1 MRMGSPTAA
10 IRNSAASAVAM
21 ERGKRSRMG
30 VFFGLTALVLGLA
43 LPAPS
48 RAAQLLIFERP
59 GCPYCAA
66 FDREVAPIYPL
77 TAEGKTVPARRVDI
91 TKAIPADLAFV
102 KVERLTP
109 VFVLIDNGREIGR
122 FRGYSGDDQFWGL
135 FGVLLD
141 RLKNQTAPAGLLPA
155 APVGR

>member
-1 MRMGSPTAA
+1 MGGLNTHLRSSEGKKTGVARAMPAA
-10 IRNSAASAVAM
+10 RIVVGLACTV
-21 ERGKRSRMG
+21 
-30 VFFGLTALVLGLA
+30 FGLAVPEA
-43 LPAPS
+43 S

-77 TAEGKTVPARRVDI
+77 TEEGKAVPARRVDI
-91 TKAIPADLAFV
+91 TKPTPADLSFV

-122 FRGYSGDDQFWGL
+122 FHGYSGDDQFWGM

-141 RLKNQTAPAGLLPA
+141 RLKNQPASASVLPA